1 MNPTPHQLKL
11 LKLYRDYHEAPPTPA
26 AVIRRNRAPLTF
38 FILIIIAGL
47 YVATRRSDEWMGIGY
62 FAAGLGF
69 GALARV
75 IRQLVNSLRCWPVV
89 AQIVDWSKVDT
100 LLGERH
106 T

>member
-1 MNPTPHQLKL
+1 M
-11 LKLYRDYHEAPPTPA
+11 
-26 AVIRRNRAPLTF
+26 VISRNRAPLAF
-38 FILIIIAGL
+38 FLLLIAAGL
-47 YVATRRSDEWMGIGY
+47 YVATHRSDGWMGIGY

-75 IRQLVNSLRCWPVV
+75 IRQLINSLRCWPVI

-100 LLGERH
+100 LLGHPR